1 MGKFDPETGKIAKSK
16 GAPSYTEIFSN
27 TLIKLA
33 QSNDKIAAITAAM
46 PEGTGLDKF
55 AKEFPERYFDAG
67 IAEEH
72 AVTFAA
78 ALAAGGMQP
87 VCAIYS
93 TFMQRALDNII
104 HDVALQNLPVVFAI
118 DRVGLVGEDGA
129 THHGVFDFSY
139 LKYIPNLIIMAP
151 SDENE

>member
-1 MGKFDPETGKIAKSK
+1 MI
-16 GAPSYTEIFSN
+16 
-27 TLIKLA
+27 
-33 QSNDKIAAITAAM
+33 KIAAITAAM

-55 AKEFPERYFDAG
+55 AKEFPGRYFDAG

-93 TFMQRALDNII
+93 TFMQKTSSRSKS
-104 HDVALQNLPVVFAI
+104 VV
-118 DRVGLVGEDGA
+118 
-129 THHGVFDFSY
+129 
-139 LKYIPNLIIMAP
+139 
-151 SDENE
+151 